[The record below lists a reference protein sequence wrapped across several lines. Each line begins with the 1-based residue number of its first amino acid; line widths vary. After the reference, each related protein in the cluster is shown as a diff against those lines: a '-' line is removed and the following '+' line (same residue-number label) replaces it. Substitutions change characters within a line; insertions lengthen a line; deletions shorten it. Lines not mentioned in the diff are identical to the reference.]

1 MLSYSDIHL
10 TSYVFC
16 NSKEKCLLPSKC
28 SNKKL
33 FFKIFENH
41 FNLCLIQNKTAIKL
55 NLRKSSNNHKMVS
68 FPQSVVASRTVVI
81 PQEEWG
87 PEQQMCPGPGQ
98 PHLTDVPVS
107 KQMILLGGSSI
118 DQSRIQ
124 KQDVRGKK
132 S

>member
-1 MLSYSDIHL
+1 MLSCSDIHL
-10 TSYVFC
+10 TSYVSTIQRKNC
-16 NSKEKCLLPSKC
+16 HLPLKC
-28 SNKKL
+28 SNKNCFQNFRKS
-33 FFKIFENH
+33 FQFS
-41 FNLCLIQNKTAIKL
+41 LIQNITAIKPHFS
-55 NLRKSSNNHKMVS
+55 KSSNNHKMVS
-68 FPQSVVASRTVVI
+68 FPQSVVPSRRRVVV

-107 KQMILLGGSSI
+107 KQMILLRGSSI
-118 DQSRIQ
+118 DQSQIQ